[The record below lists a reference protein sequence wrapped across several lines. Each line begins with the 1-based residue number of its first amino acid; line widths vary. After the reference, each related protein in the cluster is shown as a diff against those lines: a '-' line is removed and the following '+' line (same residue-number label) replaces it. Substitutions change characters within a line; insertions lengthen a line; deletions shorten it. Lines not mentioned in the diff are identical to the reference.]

1 MCEMIIEAQETETV
15 IQLFKHFY
23 YPDDDGVCESRVLLE
38 DDILLII
45 HFQTDAL
52 SSLHDIQENTEWYEF
67 PFLFHYAMRVVRTI
81 LDKIGSYCIDAIRL
95 LDFQGS
101 VLIEY

>member
-23 YPDDDGVCESRVLLE
+23 YPDDDGVCESRVLL
-38 DDILLII
+38 DSVNFLL
-45 HFQTDAL
+45 TDAL